1 MSLSPTVKHTGQE
14 SGGELCHI
22 FKFRSFQLSKFVNNV
37 CKVLQ
42 LLSQTPYRGFALG
55 PHWGTLVPNWTS
67 WAMKIPGVATENVL
81 VGLPSITLQTINGPS
96 PSYLFINQTLKGAST
111 TYICAPTIINTVKSR
126 LYIPILPTITFR
138 VIVALATRTCQ
149 CYAVNITYQ
158 VHSIIHGH
166 RLRLVRPHAATC
178 RFWSHSDC
186 ICLHCEMCTRTF
198 SANAHGLR
206 ESKLSILSVEIT
218 LTWPHNRKLFLLY
231 SEVLI
236 RTEPQIIK

>member
-14 SGGELCHI
+14 SGNKLCHI

-67 WAMKIPGVATENVL
+67 WAMKIRGAATENVL
-81 VGLPSITLQTINGPS
+81 PSLTLQTINGSS

-149 CYAVNITYQ
+149 
-158 VHSIIHGH
+158 
-166 RLRLVRPHAATC
+166 
-178 RFWSHSDC
+178 
-186 ICLHCEMCTRTF
+186 
-198 SANAHGLR
+198 SANATQ
-206 ESKLSILSVEIT
+206 ST
-218 LTWPHNRKLFLLY
+218 
-231 SEVLI
+231 
-236 RTEPQIIK
+236 